1 MIIEKQ
7 VCDICGNEMGIR
19 MVEKP
24 KAKDVLRSCGHHS
37 MEEIDLYM
45 ALNGFKCTADRII
58 SHLEGAKKN
67 LLKMV

>member
-1 MIIEKQ
+1 
-7 VCDICGNEMGIR
+7 MGIR

-24 KAKDVLRSCGHHS
+24 KAKDVLRSCGHRS
-37 MEEIDLYM
+37 MEEINLYM

-58 SHLEGAKKN
+58 SHLEGTKKN

>member
-24 KAKDVLRSCGHHS
+24 KPKDVLRSCGHHS

-45 ALNGFKCTADRII
+45 ALNGFKFKADRII
-58 SHLEGAKKN
+58 SNLEGAKKN
-67 LLKMV
+67 LEKVV